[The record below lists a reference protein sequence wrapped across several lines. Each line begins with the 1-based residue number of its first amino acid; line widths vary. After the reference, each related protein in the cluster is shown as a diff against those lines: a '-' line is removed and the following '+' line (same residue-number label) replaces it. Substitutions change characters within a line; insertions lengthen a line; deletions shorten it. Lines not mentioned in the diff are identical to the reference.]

1 MNKTLL
7 QYYCGHCNNILKE
20 INTEIGLVRSIEP
33 CPFCGTLL
41 SDSLQQRKMNITP
54 RLPSIVFQRA
64 SQLPKLTFDIDK
76 LDSVLHFLTPHH
88 KTCITGIHTQKLVE
102 RLCVRAQL
110 PCRYGG
116 LDSKVLLID
125 GANSSDLY
133 QCVDFAQQYEL
144 DVKKILSGIIS
155 CRTFTVYQ
163 LANLIVNE
171 LADAIKQYGVKIV
184 IITHLLHF
192 FTNDPFLNSNEMQQV
207 LKSVVQ
213 SLKKIQNCLVVVS
226 LGLPTKFDGML
237 LQLFSRTIKIRQSYN
252 TLSVHVDDLG
262 KTQSV
267 LINNDSLEIVPQH

>member
-1 MNKTLL
+1 M
-7 QYYCGHCNNILKE
+7 
-20 INTEIGLVRSIEP
+20 
-33 CPFCGTLL
+33 
-41 SDSLQQRKMNITP
+41 
-54 RLPSIVFQRA
+54 
-64 SQLPKLTFDIDK
+64 
-76 LDSVLHFLTPHH
+76 
-88 KTCITGIHTQKLVE
+88 
-102 RLCVRAQL
+102 CVRAQL

-133 QCVDFAQQYEL
+133 QCVDFAQQYGL